1 MEVSLVRKRV
11 QAAIAEARQDA
22 QRRRQAASDAQ
33 RAYTAFLEN
42 VAAPLARQVA
52 GALKAEG
59 LNFTVFTPGDGVKLA
74 ADRGRDDF
82 IELSLDTESD
92 RPQVIGRIS
101 RSRGS
106 RTLAEE
112 RPIKPGVPPDA
123 LTEEDV
129 LNFFVWGLAP
139 WLER

>member
-1 MEVSLVRKRV
+1 VEVSLVRKRV

-33 RAYTAFLEN
+33 RAYTTFLEN

-52 GALKAEG
+52 NALKAEG

-101 RSRGS
+101 RTRGS

-112 RPIKPGVPPDA
+112 RPIKAGVAPDA
-123 LTEEDV
+123 LTEQDV
-129 LNFFVWGLAP
+129 LDFLVWGLAP

>member
-1 MEVSLVRKRV
+1 VEVSLVRKRV

-33 RAYTAFLEN
+33 RAYTTFLEN

-52 GALKAEG
+52 NALKAEG

-74 ADRGRDDF
+74 SDRGRDDF

-112 RPIKPGVPPDA
+112 RPIKPGVAPDA
-123 LTEEDV
+123 LTEEEV
-129 LNFFVWGLAP
+129 LDFLVWGLAP

>member
-1 MEVSLVRKRV
+1 VEVSLVRKRV

-33 RAYTAFLEN
+33 RAYAAFLEN

-129 LNFFVWGLAP
+129 LNFLVWGLAP

>member
-1 MEVSLVRKRV
+1 VEVSLVRKRV

-33 RAYTAFLEN
+33 RAYATFLEN

-52 GALKAEG
+52 NALKAEG

-123 LTEEDV
+123 LTEEEV
-129 LNFFVWGLAP
+129 LDFLVWGLAP

>member
-33 RAYTAFLEN
+33 RAYATFLEN

-52 GALKAEG
+52 NALKAEG

-123 LTEEDV
+123 LTEEEV
-129 LNFFVWGLAP
+129 LDFLVWGLAP